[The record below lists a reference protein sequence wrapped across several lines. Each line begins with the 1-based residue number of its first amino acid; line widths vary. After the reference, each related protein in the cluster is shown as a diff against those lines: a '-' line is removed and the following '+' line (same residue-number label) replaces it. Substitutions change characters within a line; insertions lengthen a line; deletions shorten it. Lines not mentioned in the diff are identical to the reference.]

1 MSEFFAVF
9 RRDDFLNQLLVH
21 VELSVVALLI
31 GVVISMPIALA
42 TFRSP
47 FWAAVAINTGNIG
60 RAVPSLAILA
70 LVFPLL
76 GFGFTPSLVALTLLA
91 IPPILINASTGLSQ
105 VNPQVIDAARGM
117 GLSNGQILTGIQLPI
132 AAPVIFAGIRT
143 SAVQVVASAT
153 LATFVGGGG
162 LGAVVGHIVGGYG
175 PSLFGRRVD
184 DLTATQAVI
193 AGCILGTVL
202 GAVRGHRVA
211 CITLLAFEVH
221 WGEEDEEPPE
231 RPWRGWS

>member
-1 MSEFFAVF
+1 MGEFFAVF
-9 RRDDFLNQLLVH
+9 GRDDFLSQLLVH

-31 GVVISMPIALA
+31 GVVIAMPIALA

-105 VNPQVIDAARGM
+105 VNPQVIDAAKGM
-117 GLSNGQILTGIQLPI
+117 GLSNGQILRGIQLPI

-162 LGAVVGHIVGGYG
+162 LGDLIVLGLQRNDPAVLVGG
-175 PSLFGRRVD
+175 SLTIAVLAIITELTFGLLERTFTPKGLIVARQRR
-184 DLTATQAVI
+184 
-193 AGCILGTVL
+193 GK
-202 GAVRGHRVA
+202 
-211 CITLLAFEVH
+211 
-221 WGEEDEEPPE
+221 
-231 RPWRGWS
+231 